1 MELEDLN
8 RLIKEMAPGAPLNL
22 EEIPDIELYMDQVI
36 ELIEKKLS
44 LHKRNSKDKT
54 LTKTMIN
61 NYIKAGVLMPS
72 RKKRYSRRHL
82 ALLLMLYNTKQVL
95 SINDISLLFNIFNG
109 IEEKNIEQ
117 DSRID
122 HIYNIFRELNREPAE
137 RLKKDSEEKLSG
149 IKEITA
155 TMEDGKDKESLE
167 WFLMAM
173 SLASRAF
180 MEKRLAEAIIDR
192 YFKADCT

>member
-1 MELEDLN
+1 MEPDDLN

-36 ELIEKKLS
+36 ELMEKKLS

-72 RKKRYSRRHL
+72 RKKRYSRHHL

-95 SINDISLLFNIFNG
+95 SINDISMLFTIFKG
-109 IEEKNIEQ
+109 IEEKSIEQ
-117 DSRID
+117 DARID
-122 HIYNIFRELNREPAE
+122 RIYNLFRELNREPAE
-137 RLKKDSEEKLSG
+137 RLKKDSEEKLSK

-155 TMEDGKDKESLE
+155 TIEDGKNKESLE

-173 SLASRAF
+173 CLASRAA
-180 MEKRLAEAIIDR
+180 MDKRLAEAIIDR
-192 YFKADCT
+192 YFKTDPA